1 MLSPEVL
8 SLCPPPSSVDH
19 RGLQPNQAA
28 LQAFEPGTTTTLCEA
43 FQKCSS
49 LICTRNLEFRKI
61 TGFTMFHVG
70 YRWLLYYY
78 RKPLTHTDIFLTFSG
93 EYDAANA
100 APATSCQQ
108 PHWPIPRQHH
118 GAPRRPLGP
127 LGFWTQHDSTGLL
140 SRLNPYTETTRLD
153 QTLPAVVHMH
163 LPGQHAMPFTE
174 HFTSLQTGGKIP
186 LIRDVIAELC

>member
-1 MLSPEVL
+1 
-8 SLCPPPSSVDH
+8 
-19 RGLQPNQAA
+19 
-28 LQAFEPGTTTTLCEA
+28 
-43 FQKCSS
+43 
-49 LICTRNLEFRKI
+49 
-61 TGFTMFHVG
+61 MFHVG

-186 LIRDVIAELC
+186 LIRDVIAELCWFFDVMWMLYISISQHHSCPDWSMVIRFFLPLPDWASNAQKSSCQQRIRETGLW

>member
-1 MLSPEVL
+1 VTRNQQESLQNLLLEWCVLSPEVL

-61 TGFTMFHVG
+61 TRFTMFHNVSRG
-70 YRWLLYYY
+70 LQMVTVLLSQNTH
-78 RKPLTHTDIFLTFSG
+78 THTDMFLTFSG

-127 LGFWTQHDSTGLL
+127 LGFWTQLAFCRG
-140 SRLNPYTETTRLD
+140 
-153 QTLPAVVHMH
+153 
-163 LPGQHAMPFTE
+163 
-174 HFTSLQTGGKIP
+174 
-186 LIRDVIAELC
+186 